1 LNHSETP
8 HLGNTKNLAARVTN
22 DLTEH
27 FAYIATAKATQ
38 FPCKTY
44 TWTVVNEMPLH
55 APEDNDDIGDNA
67 LIVNGHAESILPL
80 CATLAAR
87 INGFL
92 ETEAETP
99 LLRAVQEQTRVALG
113 VINTALERYRYFFAT
128 FPSQLGLNLLRTG
141 C

>member
-1 LNHSETP
+1 M
-8 HLGNTKNLAARVTN
+8 
-22 DLTEH
+22 
-27 FAYIATAKATQ
+27 
-38 FPCKTY
+38 
-44 TWTVVNEMPLH
+44 NEMPLH